1 MVAEHRVPLP
11 APLAPKLSTPRR
23 PAGCRENVSK
33 PEVSCAVSDARLQV
47 QKFDQMLISL
57 RFGRKARVLAL
68 YLLRYQ
74 TALTTPVGPV

>member
-1 MVAEHRVPLP
+1 MRFPM
-11 APLAPKLSTPRR
+11 RF
-23 PAGCRENVSK
+23 
-33 PEVSCAVSDARLQV
+33 RLQPCRFRRE
-47 QKFDQMLISL
+47 KFDQMLISLRHGL

>member
-74 TALTTPVGPV
+74 TAQTTPVGPV

>member
-1 MVAEHRVPLP
+1 MRFPM
-11 APLAPKLSTPRR
+11 RF
-23 PAGCRENVSK
+23 
-33 PEVSCAVSDARLQV
+33 RLQPCRFRRE
-47 QKFDQMLISL
+47 KFDQMLISL

>member
-1 MVAEHRVPLP
+1 MRPQVRGC
-11 APLAPKLSTPRR
+11 SCRFRR
-23 PAGCRENVSK
+23 E
-33 PEVSCAVSDARLQV
+33 
-47 QKFDQMLISL
+47 KFDQMLISL

>member
-11 APLAPKLSTPRR
+11 APLASKLSTPRR

>member
-11 APLAPKLSTPRR
+11 APLASKLSTPRR
-23 PAGCRENVSK
+23 PAGCREKVSK

-57 RFGRKARVLAL
+57 RFGRKARLLAL
-68 YLLRYQ
+68 YLLR
-74 TALTTPVGPV
+74 